1 MQTCT
6 TIDVLNNAL
15 ATVRADGCRVGFVP
29 TMGNLHEGHLALIRH
44 ARKHADYVVVSIFV
58 NPFQFG
64 PGEDYETYPR
74 TLDADMEALRSLPAD
89 LVFIPEAATLYPRG
103 LEHTTC
109 VEVPALG
116 NILCGASRP
125 VFFRGVCTVVNILLN
140 LVQPDL
146 AVFGEKDY
154 QQLLI
159 IRHMV
164 EDLHIATRIESVPTV
179 RETDGLAIS
188 SRNRYLTADER
199 RRAPA
204 LYRMLCELEERLSAG
219 ATDYAAL
226 VGTARARL
234 EAESFEPDYVA
245 IRRAAD
251 LGEPQADETAL
262 RVLAAVRLGKTR
274 LIDNVGVGR

>member
-15 ATVRADGCRVGFVP
+15 ATVRADSRRLGFVP

-44 ARKHADYVVVSIFV
+44 AREHADYVVVSIFV

-74 TLDADMEALRSLPAD
+74 TLDADLEALRSLPAD
-89 LVFIPEAATLYPRG
+89 LVFMPEATTLYPRG
-103 LEHTTC
+103 LEHTTR

-140 LVQPDL
+140 LIRPDL

-159 IRHMV
+159 IRRMV
-164 EDLHIATRIESVPTV
+164 KDLHIATHIESVPTV
-179 RETDGLAIS
+179 RETDGLATS

-199 RRAPA
+199 CRGPA

-226 VGTARARL
+226 VDTACARL
-234 EAESFEPDYVA
+234 ESEGFEPDYVA

-251 LGEPQADETAL
+251 LGEPQADDTQL
-262 RVLAAVRLGKTR
+262 RVLAAARLGKTR
-274 LIDNVGVGR
+274 LIDNVGVWR